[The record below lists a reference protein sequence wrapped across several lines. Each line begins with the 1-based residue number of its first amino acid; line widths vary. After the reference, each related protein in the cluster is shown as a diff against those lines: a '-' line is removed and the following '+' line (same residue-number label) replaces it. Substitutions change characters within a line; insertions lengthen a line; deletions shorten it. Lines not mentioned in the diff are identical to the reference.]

1 MRLVLVQLQSELTLT
16 AVSVTYISSVSYRA
30 SMDGLISS
38 TSIDFENNCFSRLSS
53 VTAFHIKSQA
63 GVTGCVS
70 LTSRSNSSS
79 ILDGRARL
87 SLPIP
92 LQSNGKSL
100 TPCRATWN
108 NTQGWFIDVST
119 EERHVGNEVEI
130 RHTLRIR
137 VR

>member
-1 MRLVLVQLQSELTLT
+1 
-16 AVSVTYISSVSYRA
+16 
-30 SMDGLISS
+30 MDGLISS
-38 TSIDFENNCFSRLSS
+38 TSIDFENSCFSRLSS

-70 LTSRSNSSS
+70 LTSRSSSS
-79 ILDGRARL
+79 STFDGRARL

-92 LQSNGKSL
+92 LQSNGKRFA
-100 TPCRATWN
+100 PRKAGQDN
-108 NTQGWFIDVST
+108 AQGWFIDMSA
-119 EERHVGNEVEI
+119 EERHVGNEVKI